1 MGKTKRYC
9 PYYQQQ
15 QISVD
20 ADIIFMPYNY
30 LFLNESREAQ
40 EVGKIDLENAI
51 VIIDE
56 AHNIKSFAE
65 EQGMA
70 AISL

>member
-1 MGKTKRYC
+1 
-9 PYYQQQ
+9 
-15 QISVD
+15 
-20 ADIIFMPYNY
+20 MPYNY
-30 LFLNESREAQ
+30 LFLNENREAQ

-65 EQGMA
+65 EQGRRS
-70 AISL
+70 ISL